1 MRICSWNIQLGQRL
15 DAVLDLVRR
24 DAAFKALDVLALQE
38 ASVHDGVPDSAVIA
52 GALGDEFQ
60 YFQATAQRRNGHEQ
74 ANALIWRPGIV
85 GEAPEPAVILLPGSA
100 GIDVGPPENLL
111 LRVVPPQTRMAIR
124 AESESTRIYVAHL
137 DVLGFT
143 HKLEQFRT
151 LLADMAGRPPVP
163 LTLLAGD
170 LNTFGPVRPHLWKR
184 IADVATDA
192 GLVNL
197 TSSIQRTHWTGQK
210 LDAIYASSHVPFSHR
225 AWTLDARASD
235 HLPVFADI
243 EPKAA

>member
-1 MRICSWNIQLGQRL
+1 MRICSWNIQLGRRL
-15 DAVLDLVRR
+15 DAVLDLVGRE
-24 DAAFKALDVLALQE
+24 AAFRALDVLALQE
-38 ASVHDGVPDSAVIA
+38 ASVHDGVPDGAAIA
-52 GALGDEFQ
+52 TALGGEYR

-74 ANALIWRPGIV
+74 ANALIWRNGV
-85 GEAPEPAVILLPGSA
+85 VSDSREPAVIPLPGSA
-100 GIDVGPPENLL
+100 QIEVGAPESLL

-143 HKLEQFRT
+143 HKLEQFRAV
-151 LLADMAGRPPVP
+151 LADMAARPPVP
-163 LTLLAGD
+163 LTLVAGD

-184 IADVATDA
+184 IAAAAEGA

-197 TSSIQRTHWTGQK
+197 TSTIYRTHWTGQK
-210 LDAIYASSHVPFSHR
+210 LDAIYASSTVPFSHR
-225 AWTLDARASD
+225 AWTLSARASD
-235 HLPVFADI
+235 HLPVFAEI